1 MVYEIGEFGALQNND
16 LQRLVMAY
24 KIPLFQLNFDEAEEK
39 AVIDTLRSKWI
50 SMGPRSQALED
61 KFAGMLGSNHALT
74 MANCTAALH
83 LALLALEVQEGD
95 EVLCPSLSFAAT
107 VNCIKYVGA
116 TPCFCDV
123 ESLERPTIS
132 IDQIKANYTSKTKA
146 IIVMH
151 YAGHPCD
158 MDAIMAFAN
167 EKNIR
172 VIEDAC
178 HAPLSEYKGQKLGT
192 IGAIGCYS
200 FFSNKNISTG
210 EGGML
215 ITNDSA
221 IYEKVKLLRSHGMT
235 TMSFERSKGH
245 ATAYD
250 IVDLGY
256 NYRMDDIRAS
266 IGLVQLDKLP
276 VDLEKRTHVR
286 RWYLNGLKKL
296 SKIIVPFADNEDFSS
311 NYVFPINIANS
322 NDEKRDALRNY
333 MHDNG
338 IQTSVHYPAIH
349 RFSIYQDL
357 PSELPVTE
365 YICDNTITLPMFGN
379 LTESEVA
386 FICTTLEKGIQA
398 IYG

>member
-1 MVYEIGEFGALQNND
+1 
-16 LQRLVMAY
+16 MAY
-24 KIPLFQLNFDEAEEK
+24 KIPLFQLNFDEAEEN
-39 AVIDTLRSKWI
+39 AVIETLRSKWI
-50 SMGPRSQALED
+50 SMGPRSQALEER
-61 KFAGMLGSNHALT
+61 FAEMFGSKHAVSI
-74 MANCTAALH
+74 ANCTAALH
-83 LALLALEVQEGD
+83 LALLAVDVKAGD

-123 ESLERPTIS
+123 ESLDRPTIS
-132 IDQIKANYTSKTKA
+132 IEQIKANFSERTRA

-167 EKNIR
+167 EKGIP

-178 HAPLSEYKGQKLGT
+178 HAPLSELNGKKLGT

-215 ITNDSA
+215 ITDDQS

-250 IVDLGY
+250 IVELGY
-256 NYRMDDIRAS
+256 NYRMDDIRAA
-266 IGLVQLDKLP
+266 IGLAQLEKLP
-276 VDLEKRTHVR
+276 EDLQKRKHVR
-286 RWYLNGLKKL
+286 AWYLENLKNE
-296 SKIIVPFADNEDFSS
+296 SRIVVPFAENANFSS
-311 NYVFPINIANS
+311 NYVFTVNLVDS
-322 NDEKRDALRNY
+322 DFTKRDQLRDF
-333 MHDNG
+333 MHENG

-349 RFSIYQDL
+349 RFSIYQDI
-357 PSELPVTE
+357 PAELPITE
-365 YICDNTITLPMFGN
+365 YVCDNTLTLPMFGS
-379 LTESEVA
+379 LTQEEVA
-386 FICTTLEKGIQA
+386 YISETLKKGIQHVF
-398 IYG
+398 G